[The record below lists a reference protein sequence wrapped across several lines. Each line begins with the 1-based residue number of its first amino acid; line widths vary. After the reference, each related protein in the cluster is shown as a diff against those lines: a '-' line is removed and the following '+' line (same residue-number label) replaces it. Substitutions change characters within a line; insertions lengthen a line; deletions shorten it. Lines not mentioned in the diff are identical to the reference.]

1 MPKNYYIILGIP
13 ASSTQEDIKAA
24 YKRLAKE
31 YHPDRYPKGHTPFQ
45 NIQEA
50 YSILGD
56 PSSRREYDRKRSS
69 RPAATGY
76 RSGSRAVHE
85 SPASSVEPLI
95 PENNAPGYE
104 HLQPRHMFQRYRP
117 AFDELFEQS
126 FNTIEELHAEE
137 KDQDLPG
144 AISVALSPDEARH
157 GGQIRVAIP
166 ARLSCPA
173 CRGRGGTGFYECW
186 RCSGTGL
193 IRGSFPVVIAYPP
206 GIRDAHTAWLS
217 LDRYGLPGR
226 QLSVNFIIDR
236 LI

>member
-50 YSILGD
+50 YSVLGD
-56 PSSRREYDRKRSS
+56 PSSRREYDRRRSG
-69 RPAATGY
+69 RPAAARY
-76 RSGSRAVHE
+76 RPGSSVVSERPT
-85 SPASSVEPLI
+85 SPVEPLI
-95 PENNAPGYE
+95 PDNDAPAYE
-104 HLQPRHMFQRYRP
+104 HLRPSHAFQRYRP
-117 AFDELFEQS
+117 TFDELFEQS
-126 FNTIEELHAEE
+126 FNTIEELHAE
-137 KDQDLPG
+137 DRNQDSPG
-144 AISVALSPDEARH
+144 AITVVLSPDQAQR
-157 GGQIRVAIP
+157 GGQVRVAIP
-166 ARLSCPA
+166 ARLSCPG
-173 CRGRGGTGFYECW
+173 CRGRGGTVSYECW

-206 GIRDAHTAWLS
+206 GIRDFHTAWLS

-226 QLSVNFIIDR
+226 QLSVNFVID
-236 LI
+236 